1 MIMDV
6 KMLIEMVNQIAEFF
20 DSMPDHEEAIDGVA
34 DHVRKFWAPRMRSA
48 LLDVLDEPETIAA
61 LEPFALEALRK
72 HRAMLTPQASGVV

>member
-6 KMLIEMVNQIAEFF
+6 DTLIEMVNRIAEFF
-20 DSMPDHEEAIDGVA
+20 DSMPDHDEAIDGVA

-48 LLDVLDEPETIAA
+48 LLEVLDEPQIIAR

-72 HRAMLTPQASGVV
+72 HRQMLTPHVEV